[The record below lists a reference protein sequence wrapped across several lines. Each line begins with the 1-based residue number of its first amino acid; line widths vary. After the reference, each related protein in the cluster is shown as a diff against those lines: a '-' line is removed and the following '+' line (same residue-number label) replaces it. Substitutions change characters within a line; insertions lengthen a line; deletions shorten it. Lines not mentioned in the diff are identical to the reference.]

1 MASAED
7 ILKVRIE
14 LADTD
19 VSFPMLSDSEY
30 TYFIDKNNGSIT
42 RSAMDA
48 AKTILLKM
56 SMRSDQTVD
65 LFSIRGTAAAK
76 QYMQALQMYIK
87 NPDLNSLFNT
97 IQGYVSGVSKEDM
110 LQNDATDDNNY
121 IINPTKDL
129 FLSGQSSPT
138 YYQ

>member
-1 MASAED
+1 MSLTNLQK
-7 ILKVRIE
+7 IRYE

-19 VSFPMLSDSEY
+19 VSFPMLTDTEY
-30 TYFIDKNNGSIT
+30 EYFLDKNNNSVP
-42 RSAMDA
+42 RAAMDA

-65 LFSIRGTAAAK
+65 IFSIRGTAAAK

-97 IQGYVSGVSKEDM
+97 VQGYVSGVSKDDM
-110 LQNDATDDNNY
+110 LQNDANDDNNY
-121 IINPTKDL
+121 VINPTKDL

-138 YYQ
+138 YFQ

>member
-1 MASAED
+1 
-7 ILKVRIE
+7 
-14 LADTD
+14 
-19 VSFPMLSDSEY
+19 
-30 TYFIDKNNGSIT
+30 
-42 RSAMDA
+42 
-48 AKTILLKM
+48 
-56 SMRSDQTVD
+56 
-65 LFSIRGTAAAK
+65 
-76 QYMQALQMYIK
+76 MQALQMYIK

>member
-1 MASAED
+1 MSLTNLQK
-7 ILKVRIE
+7 IRYE

-19 VSFPMLSDSEY
+19 VSFPMLTDTEY
-30 TYFIDKNNGSIT
+30 EYFLEKNYNSVPKA
-42 RSAMDA
+42 AMDA

-56 SMRSDQTVD
+56 SMRSDQSVD
-65 LFSIRGTAAAK
+65 IFSIRGTAAAK

-87 NPDLNSLFNT
+87 NPDLNAMFNT
-97 IQGYVSGVSKEDM
+97 VQGYVSGVSKEDM

-138 YYQ
+138 YCQ